1 MSLYKA
7 PTSSLSILILT
18 ALYPSGISSADMFFT
33 NVYSL
38 SLIFTLIGFSSFTVI
53 RIVYIFSFPLS
64 LVTVI
69 TTLFSPSNND
79 FYCDS
84 ETFSFHGICSFFSES
99 ASELKDNVSSRS
111 VTFIRFQRNS
121 CPLSEN

>member
-7 PTSSLSILILT
+7 PTSLLSILILT

-69 TTLFSPSNND
+69 STLFSPSNKD
-79 FYCDS
+79 ISPSPVTEALSLSALATIFI
-84 ETFSFHGICSFFSES
+84 FSISLFKFN
-99 ASELKDNVSSRS
+99 L
-111 VTFIRFQRNS
+111 
-121 CPLSEN
+121 